1 MVITVVCD
9 VLGKE
14 NNGATVAAMNLIR
27 FMKKQGH
34 EVRILCA
41 DQDKIGQDGYYVVPT
56 RSFGNLLDK
65 YVAKV
70 GVTIAKP
77 IDEIVEKAID
87 GADVVHLHVPF
98 SLSHHAI
105 KFAQE
110 RNIPMTASFHMQAE
124 NFTSYF
130 KLNKSKLANHAVY
143 KYIYNRVYKYVD
155 GVHYP
160 TNFIKNVFEKNI
172 KKKTP
177 AFVISN
183 GVNSQMTKKNVEK
196 PEEFKDKIVI
206 LSVGRLAREKSQ
218 DTLIKAV
225 NYSKYKDKIQ
235 IILAGQGLKEKKYR
249 KLGEKLPLKPIMKLF
264 SREEISN
271 VINFADLYVHPADI
285 ELEGI
290 ACLEAIA
297 CGKLVIVSD
306 SKKSA
311 TKEFAVSENC
321 IFKSRKPKDLAR
333 VIDYWIEHPEEKKA
347 CEQKYLESAGIYN
360 QNDCMK
366 RMEDM
371 FYELIERKKTK
382 KVEN

>member
-1 MVITVVCD
+1 MVITIVCD

-41 DQDKIGQDGYYVVPT
+41 DQDKKNEPGYYVVPT
-56 RSFGNLLDK
+56 RSFGKLLDK

-70 GVTIAKP
+70 GVTIARP
-77 IDEIVEKAID
+77 IDDIVKKAID

-98 SLSHHAI
+98 SLSHRAV

-130 KLNKSKLANHAVY
+130 KLNRSKLANHVVY
-143 KYIYNRVYKYVD
+143 KYIYDRVYKYVD

-160 TNFIKNVFEKNI
+160 TNFIKNVFERSI
-172 KKKTP
+172 KKQTP
-177 AFVISN
+177 AYVISN
-183 GVNSQMTKKNVEK
+183 GVNAQMTKKAVEK
-196 PEEFKDKIVI
+196 PAEFKDKIVL

-225 NYSKYKDKIQ
+225 KYSKYKDKLQ

-249 KLGEKLPLKPIMKLF
+249 KLGEKLPITPIMRLF

-271 VINFADLYVHPADI
+271 VINFADLYIHPADI

-311 TKEFAVSENC
+311 TKEFAVDEKC
-321 IFKSRKPKDLAR
+321 VFKSRSPKDLAR
-333 VIDYWIEHPEEKKA
+333 VIDYWIEHPEEKKLY
-347 CEQKYLESAGIYN
+347 EQKYLESSGIYN
-360 QNDCMK
+360 QDDCMR
-366 RMEDM
+366 RMEEM
-371 FYELIERKKTK
+371 FNDVIKNKKMK
-382 KVEN
+382 KAEV

>member
-1 MVITVVCD
+1 MVITIVCD

-41 DQDKIGQDGYYVVPT
+41 DQDKKNEPGYYVVPT
-56 RSFGNLLDK
+56 RSFGKLLDK

-77 IDEIVEKAID
+77 IDDIVKKAID

-98 SLSHHAI
+98 SLSHRAV

-110 RNIPMTASFHMQAE
+110 QNIPMTASFHMQAE

-130 KLNKSKLANHAVY
+130 KLNKSKLANHVVY
-143 KYIYNRVYKYVD
+143 KYIYDRVYKYVD

-160 TNFIKNVFEKNI
+160 TNFIKNVFERSI
-172 KKKTP
+172 KKQTP
-177 AFVISN
+177 AYVISN
-183 GVNSQMTKKNVEK
+183 GVNAQMTKKAVEK
-196 PEEFKDKIVI
+196 PAEFKDKIVL

-225 NYSKYKDKIQ
+225 NHSKYKDKLQ
-235 IILAGQGLKEKKYR
+235 VILAGQGLKEKKYR
-249 KLGEKLPLKPIMKLF
+249 KLGEKLPITPIMRLF

-271 VINFADLYVHPADI
+271 VINFADLYIHPADI

-290 ACLEAIA
+290 ACLEAVA
-297 CGKLVIVSD
+297 CGKLVIVSN

-311 TKEFAVSENC
+311 TKEFAVDEKC
-321 IFKSRKPKDLAR
+321 VFKSRSPKDLAR
-333 VIDYWIEHPEEKKA
+333 VIDYWIEHPEEKKL
-347 CEQKYLESAGIYN
+347 CEQKYLESSGIYN
-360 QNDCMK
+360 QDECMR
-366 RMEDM
+366 RMEEM
-371 FYELIERKKTK
+371 FNELIRLKKNK
-382 KVEN
+382 KAEE